1 MEFIKIAKD
10 RYLIKN
16 SRSVIVNEKEKLKL
30 EKKEMIIED
39 ITSNSCQQETT
50 KKIKKINK
58 KIEEKPVEVV
68 EDETIEETE
77 QVD

>member
-16 SRSVIVNEKEKLKL
+16 SRSVIVDEKEKLKL
-30 EKKEMIIED
+30 EKKEMVIKD
-39 ITSNSCQQETT
+39 IVSNNCQEETT

-58 KIEEKPVEVV
+58 KLEEKPVEVV

-77 QVD
+77 LLD